1 MKKLCSLFLVVLLA
15 FGMQSVVFATET
27 ENQSKPYTQS
37 QEFCDAIN
45 NYIINLGIG
54 ADYGFT
60 LDRDGKYVNLF
71 TVDYI
76 NSENS
81 EVKVYDENADY
92 VLFNIKGKNQISK
105 TILLGEY
112 SFTTEYYFHHT
123 NKTGYCLYKDGKIY
137 SINDAVDKGM
147 IGVATLVEKLPNSTK
162 VDTSALSYSK
172 EFCDAV
178 NKYIDDSGL
187 TSYYFPG
194 GEVGFNVSDIH
205 YGNTVTIYN
214 ETADYI
220 IFGIDGV
227 MDAESK
233 ELIGNYEFNHNN
245 MYSAYNP
252 CGYCVYKDNKVY
264 SIKSAVD
271 SKIIDVETLAK
282 AIPNTTKIEEPTK
295 PTEPTKPQPTK
306 PVVKTPKISAT
317 KVTLKSAQTKILKVT
332 NGTIKT
338 WSTSSKKIATVS
350 KGKVVAL
357 TKGRVRI
364 TATLTNGKKLTC
376 YVTVTTS
383 PKLSR
388 TTLNLK
394 KGKTATVK
402 LTGKV
407 ANINNKYYN
416 YSKVA
421 KIVSK
426 ANATSIKVKALKKGT
441 TTLKIRVNG
450 VNVLRLKVKVKF

>member
-1 MKKLCSLFLVVLLA
+1 
-15 FGMQSVVFATET
+15 MQSVVFATET

-92 VLFNIKGKNQISK
+92 VLFNIKGKNQSSK

-214 ETADYI
+214 ETTDYI
-220 IFGIDGV
+220 VFGIDGV

-252 CGYCVYKDNKVY
+252 CGYCVYKDGKVY

-332 NGTIKT
+332 NGTVKT

-450 VNVLRLKVKVKF
+450 VNVLRLKVKVK

>member
-15 FGMQSVVFATET
+15 FGIQSVVFATET

-92 VLFNIKGKNQISK
+92 VLFNIKGKNQSSK

-162 VDTSALSYSK
+162 VDTSGLSYSK

-332 NGTIKT
+332 NGTVKT

-450 VNVLRLKVKVKF
+450 VNVLRLKVKVK

>member
-37 QEFCDAIN
+37 QEFCNAIN
-45 NYIINLGIG
+45 NYIIGLGIG

-92 VLFNIKGKNQISK
+92 VLFNIKGKNQIKK
-105 TILLGEY
+105 TILLGDY
-112 SFTTEYYFHHT
+112 SFTTDYYFHHT
-123 NKTGYCLYKDGKIY
+123 NQTGYCLYKDGKIY
-137 SINDAVDKGM
+137 SISDAVDKGM
-147 IGVATLVEKLPNSTK
+147 IDVATLVEKLPNSTK
-162 VDTSALSYSK
+162 VDTSGLSYSK

-187 TSYYFPG
+187 TSYYFSG
-194 GEVGFNVSDIH
+194 GESGFNVSDIH

-214 ETADYI
+214 ETAEYI

-227 MDAESK
+227 MDANSK

-252 CGYCVYKDNKVY
+252 CGYCVYKDGKVY

-282 AIPNTTKIEEPTK
+282 TIPNTTKIEK
-295 PTEPTKPQPTK
+295 PTK

-317 KVTLKSAQTKILKVT
+317 KVTLKSAQTRTLKVT
-332 NGTIKT
+332 NGKVKT

-357 TKGRVRI
+357 TKGKVRI
-364 TATLTNGKKLTC
+364 TATLTNGKKLYC

-416 YSKVA
+416 TKVA

-450 VNVLRLKVKVKF
+450 VNVLRLKVKVK

>member
-92 VLFNIKGKNQISK
+92 VLFNIKGKNQSSK

-137 SINDAVDKGM
+137 SISDAVDKGM
-147 IGVATLVEKLPNSTK
+147 IDVATLVEKLPNSTK

-194 GEVGFNVSDIH
+194 GEVGFNVSDIR

-214 ETADYI
+214 ETADYVV
-220 IFGIDGV
+220 FGIDGV

-332 NGTIKT
+332 NGTVKT

-450 VNVLRLKVKVKF
+450 VNVLRLKVKVK

>member
-92 VLFNIKGKNQISK
+92 VLFNIKGKNQSSK

-137 SINDAVDKGM
+137 RINDAVDKGM

-450 VNVLRLKVKVKF
+450 VNVLRLKVKVK

>member
-81 EVKVYDENADY
+81 EVKVYDKNADY
-92 VLFNIKGKNQISK
+92 VLFNIKGKNQSSK

-137 SINDAVDKGM
+137 SISDAVDKGM
-147 IGVATLVEKLPNSTK
+147 IGVATLVKKLPNSTK

-214 ETADYI
+214 ETTDYI
-220 IFGIDGV
+220 VFGIDGV

-271 SKIIDVETLAK
+271 CKIIDVETLAK

-332 NGTIKT
+332 NGTVKT

-388 TTLNLK
+388 TTLNIK
-394 KGKTATVK
+394 KGRTATVK

-450 VNVLRLKVKVKF
+450 VNVLRLKVKVK

>member
-92 VLFNIKGKNQISK
+92 VLFNIKGKNQSSK

-162 VDTSALSYSK
+162 VDTSTLSYSK

-194 GEVGFNVSDIH
+194 GELGFNVSDIH

-214 ETADYI
+214 ETADYVV
-220 IFGIDGV
+220 FGIDGV

-245 MYSAYNP
+245 MHSAYNP

-332 NGTIKT
+332 NGTVKT

-450 VNVLRLKVKVKF
+450 VNVLRLKVKVK

>member
-27 ENQSKPYTQS
+27 ENQSKLYTQS

-54 ADYGFT
+54 ADYGFA

-92 VLFNIKGKNQISK
+92 VLFNIRGKNQTSQ
-105 TILLGEY
+105 TILLGDY
-112 SFTTEYYFHHT
+112 SFTTDYYFHHT

-137 SINDAVDKGM
+137 SISDAVDKGM
-147 IGVATLVEKLPNSTK
+147 IDVATLVEKLPNSTK
-162 VDTSALSYSK
+162 VDTSGLSYSK

-187 TSYYFPG
+187 TSYYFSG
-194 GEVGFNVSDIH
+194 GESGFNVSDIH

-214 ETADYI
+214 ETTIYVV
-220 IFGIDGV
+220 FGIDGV
-227 MDAESK
+227 MDANSK

-252 CGYCVYKDNKVY
+252 CGYCVYKDGKVY

-282 AIPNTTKIEEPTK
+282 TIPNTTKIEE
-295 PTEPTKPQPTK
+295 PTK

-317 KVTLKSAQTKILKVT
+317 KVNLKSAQTRTLKIT
-332 NGTIKT
+332 NGKVKT

-364 TATLTNGKKLTC
+364 TATLTNGKKLYC

-416 YSKVA
+416 TKVA

-426 ANATSIKVKALKKGT
+426 ANTTSIKVKALKKGT

-450 VNVLRLKVKVKF
+450 VNVLRLKVKVK

>member
-81 EVKVYDENADY
+81 EVKVYDENAGY
-92 VLFNIKGKNQISK
+92 VLFNIKGKNQSSK

-178 NKYIDDSGL
+178 NKYIDDSSL

-306 PVVKTPKISAT
+306 PAVKTPKISAT

-332 NGTIKT
+332 NGTVKT

-450 VNVLRLKVKVKF
+450 VNVLRLKVKVK

>member
-15 FGMQSVVFATET
+15 FSMQSVVFATET

-54 ADYGFT
+54 ADYGFA

-92 VLFNIKGKNQISK
+92 VLFNIRGKNQTSQ
-105 TILLGEY
+105 TILLGDY
-112 SFTTEYYFHHT
+112 SFTTDYYFHHT

-137 SINDAVDKGM
+137 SISDAVDKGM
-147 IGVATLVEKLPNSTK
+147 IDVATLVEKLPNSTK
-162 VDTSALSYSK
+162 VDTSGLSYSK

-187 TSYYFPG
+187 TSYYFFG
-194 GEVGFNVSDIH
+194 GKSGFNVSDIH

-214 ETADYI
+214 ETAEYI
-220 IFGIDGV
+220 VFGIDGV
-227 MDAESK
+227 MSVESK
-233 ELIGNYEFNHNN
+233 ECIGNYEFNHNN

-252 CGYCVYKDNKVY
+252 CGYCVYKNGKVY

-282 AIPNTTKIEEPTK
+282 AIPDTTKIEE
-295 PTEPTKPQPTK
+295 PTK

-317 KVTLKSAQTKILKVT
+317 KVNLKSAQTRTLKVT
-332 NGTIKT
+332 NGKVKT

-357 TKGRVRI
+357 TKGKVRI
-364 TATLTNGKKLTC
+364 TATLTNGKKLYC

-416 YSKVA
+416 TKVA

-426 ANATSIKVKALKKGT
+426 ANTTSIKVKALKKGT

-450 VNVLRLKVKVKF
+450 VNVLRLKVKVK

>member
-92 VLFNIKGKNQISK
+92 VLFNIKGKNQSSK

-147 IGVATLVEKLPNSTK
+147 IGVATLVKKLPNSAK
-162 VDTSALSYSK
+162 VDTSVLSYSK

-252 CGYCVYKDNKVY
+252 CGYCVYKDGKVY

-317 KVTLKSAQTKILKVT
+317 KVTLKSAQTKILRVT
-332 NGTIKT
+332 NGTVKT

-441 TTLKIRVNG
+441 TTLKISVNG
-450 VNVLRLKVKVKF
+450 VNVLRLKVKVK

>member
-92 VLFNIKGKNQISK
+92 VLFNIKGKNQSSK

-214 ETADYI
+214 ETTTYVV
-220 IFGIDGV
+220 FGIDGV

-332 NGTIKT
+332 NGTVKT

-450 VNVLRLKVKVKF
+450 VNVLRLKVKVK

>member
-92 VLFNIKGKNQISK
+92 VLFNIKGKNQSSK
-105 TILLGEY
+105 TILLGDY

-147 IGVATLVEKLPNSTK
+147 IDVATLVKKLPNSTK

-205 YGNTVTIYN
+205 YDNTVTIYN
-214 ETADYI
+214 ETTDYI
-220 IFGIDGV
+220 VFGIDGV

-332 NGTIKT
+332 NGTVKT

-450 VNVLRLKVKVKF
+450 VNVLRLKVKVK

>member
-92 VLFNIKGKNQISK
+92 VLFNIKGKNQSSK

-137 SINDAVDKGM
+137 SISDAVDKGM
-147 IGVATLVEKLPNSTK
+147 IDVATLVEKLPNSTK

-194 GEVGFNVSDIH
+194 GELGFNVSDIH

-332 NGTIKT
+332 NGTVKT

-450 VNVLRLKVKVKF
+450 VNVLRLKVKVK

>member
-81 EVKVYDENADY
+81 EVKVYDKNADY
-92 VLFNIKGKNQISK
+92 VLFNIKGKNQTSQ

-137 SINDAVDKGM
+137 SISDAVDKGM
-147 IGVATLVEKLPNSTK
+147 IGVATLVKKLPNSTK

-214 ETADYI
+214 ETADYVV
-220 IFGIDGV
+220 FGIDGV

-332 NGTIKT
+332 NGTVKT

-394 KGKTATVK
+394 KGRTATVK

-450 VNVLRLKVKVKF
+450 VNVLRLKVKVK

>member
-92 VLFNIKGKNQISK
+92 VLFNIKGKNQSSK

-137 SINDAVDKGM
+137 SISDAVDKGM
-147 IGVATLVEKLPNSTK
+147 IGVTTLVKKLPNSTK

-332 NGTIKT
+332 NGTVKT

-394 KGKTATVK
+394 KGRTATVK

-450 VNVLRLKVKVKF
+450 VNVLRLKVKVK

>member
-92 VLFNIKGKNQISK
+92 VLFNIKGKNQSSK

-137 SINDAVDKGM
+137 SISDAVDKGM
-147 IGVATLVEKLPNSTK
+147 IGVATLVKKLPNSSK

-295 PTEPTKPQPTK
+295 PTKPTKPQPTK

-332 NGTIKT
+332 NGTVKT

-450 VNVLRLKVKVKF
+450 VNVLRLKVKVK

>member
-92 VLFNIKGKNQISK
+92 VLFNIKGKNQSSK

-194 GEVGFNVSDIH
+194 SEVGFNVSDIH

-214 ETADYI
+214 ETTDYI
-220 IFGIDGV
+220 VFGIDGV

-252 CGYCVYKDNKVY
+252 CGYCVYKDNKVC

-332 NGTIKT
+332 NGTVKT

-450 VNVLRLKVKVKF
+450 VNVLRLKVKVK

>member
-92 VLFNIKGKNQISK
+92 VLFNIKGKNQSSK

-137 SINDAVDKGM
+137 SISDAVDKGM

-227 MDAESK
+227 MDANSK

-332 NGTIKT
+332 NGTVKT

-450 VNVLRLKVKVKF
+450 VNVLRLKVKVK

>member
-54 ADYGFT
+54 ADYGFN

-92 VLFNIKGKNQISK
+92 VLFNIKGKNQSSK

-123 NKTGYCLYKDGKIY
+123 NKTGYCLYKYGKIY
-137 SINDAVDKGM
+137 SISDAVDKGM
-147 IGVATLVEKLPNSTK
+147 IDVATLVEKLPNSTK

-332 NGTIKT
+332 NGTVKT

-450 VNVLRLKVKVKF
+450 VNVLRLKVKVK

>member
-45 NYIINLGIG
+45 NYIISLGIG

-92 VLFNIKGKNQISK
+92 VLFNIKGKNQSSK

-137 SINDAVDKGM
+137 SISDAVDKGM

-252 CGYCVYKDNKVY
+252 CGYCVYKDGKVY

-282 AIPNTTKIEEPTK
+282 VIPNTTKIEEPTK

-332 NGTIKT
+332 NGTVKT

-364 TATLTNGKKLTC
+364 TATLTNGKKLYC

-388 TTLNLK
+388 TTLNIK
-394 KGKTATVK
+394 KGRTATVK

-450 VNVLRLKVKVKF
+450 VNVLRLKVKVK

>member
-92 VLFNIKGKNQISK
+92 VLFNIKGKNQSSK

-147 IGVATLVEKLPNSTK
+147 IGVATLVKKLPNSTK

-295 PTEPTKPQPTK
+295 PTEPTKPQPTQ

-332 NGTIKT
+332 NGTVKT

-450 VNVLRLKVKVKF
+450 VNVLRLKVKVK

>member
-92 VLFNIKGKNQISK
+92 VLFNIKGKNQSSK
-105 TILLGEY
+105 TILLGDY
-112 SFTTEYYFHHT
+112 TFTTEYYFHHT

-147 IGVATLVEKLPNSTK
+147 IGVATLVKKLPNSTK

-214 ETADYI
+214 ETTDYI
-220 IFGIDGV
+220 VFGIDGV

-332 NGTIKT
+332 NGTVKT

-450 VNVLRLKVKVKF
+450 VNVLRLKVKVK

>member
-92 VLFNIKGKNQISK
+92 VLFNIKGKNQSSK

-137 SINDAVDKGM
+137 SISDAVDKGM

-332 NGTIKT
+332 NGTVKT

-450 VNVLRLKVKVKF
+450 VNVLRLKVKVK

>member
-92 VLFNIKGKNQISK
+92 VLFNIKGKNQSSK

-220 IFGIDGV
+220 VFGIDGV
-227 MDAESK
+227 MDADSK

-332 NGTIKT
+332 NGTVKT

-450 VNVLRLKVKVKF
+450 VNVLRLKVKVK

>member
-92 VLFNIKGKNQISK
+92 VLFNIKGKNQSSK
-105 TILLGEY
+105 TILLGDY
-112 SFTTEYYFHHT
+112 SFTTDYYFHHT

-137 SINDAVDKGM
+137 SISDAVDKGM
-147 IGVATLVEKLPNSTK
+147 ISVATLVEKLPNSTK

-214 ETADYI
+214 ETADYVV
-220 IFGIDGV
+220 FGIDGV

-332 NGTIKT
+332 NGTVKT

-388 TTLNLK
+388 TTLNIK
-394 KGKTATVK
+394 KGRTATVK

-450 VNVLRLKVKVKF
+450 VNVLRLKVKVK

>member
-81 EVKVYDENADY
+81 EVKVYDKNADY
-92 VLFNIKGKNQISK
+92 VLFNIKGKNQSSK

-137 SINDAVDKGM
+137 SISDAVDKGM
-147 IGVATLVEKLPNSTK
+147 IGVATLVKKLPNSTK

-214 ETADYI
+214 ETTDYI
-220 IFGIDGV
+220 VFGIDGV

-332 NGTIKT
+332 NGTVKT

-426 ANATSIKVKALKKGT
+426 ANATSIKAKALKKGT

-450 VNVLRLKVKVKF
+450 VNVLRLKVKVK

>member
-54 ADYGFT
+54 ADYGFN

-92 VLFNIKGKNQISK
+92 VLFNIKGKNQSSK

-123 NKTGYCLYKDGKIY
+123 NKTGYCLYKYGKIY
-137 SINDAVDKGM
+137 SISDAVDKGM
-147 IGVATLVEKLPNSTK
+147 IDVATLVEKLPNSTK

-214 ETADYI
+214 ETAYYI

-450 VNVLRLKVKVKF
+450 VNVLRLKVKVK